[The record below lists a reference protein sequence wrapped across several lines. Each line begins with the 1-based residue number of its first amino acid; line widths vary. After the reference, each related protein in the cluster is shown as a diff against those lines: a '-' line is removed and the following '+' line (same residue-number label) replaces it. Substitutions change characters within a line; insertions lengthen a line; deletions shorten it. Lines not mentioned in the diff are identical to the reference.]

1 MCLRIRIAPESLAWR
16 YGNVLA
22 TGFILTP
29 KETKIMDRGGV
40 GSPGSGDG
48 MTSILKKRTED
59 ISPECVSLIRQALE
73 DACADQER
81 GIPGVTFLVAN
92 RDGKQIFAHAA
103 GKRGKGVNEPMALD
117 SVVQKYGSFVE
128 KKRGIT
134 LRMLL
139 THTGEEKNIFEPL
152 GLKNISMLPSEEM
165 KANLAYQRH
174 AEFWWSW
181 LFRQPT
187 GLFGHLTTLLND
199 GTSPKTGQQ
208 LLTKSTVDQMFEN
221 QIPHMPNFGRQD
233 THLNAKP
240 DFVKNVPDFY
250 PLNNNEPQGWGLSFM
265 ITSSVTGR
273 SLKSGMWAGI
283 ANLFWWCDREHG
295 IAGVISTQILPFGDV
310 KLFGLWAD
318 VEKKVYDSLK

>member
-1 MCLRIRIAPESLAWR
+1 M
-16 YGNVLA
+16 G
-22 TGFILTP
+22 
-29 KETKIMDRGGV
+29 K
-40 GSPGSGDG
+40 
-48 MTSILKKRTED
+48 D

-117 SVVQKYGSFVE
+117 SMITGIACKQLVEQGKLSLDDAEQVEGICPELKDLKVVQKYGSFC
-128 KKRGIT
+128 
-134 LRMLL
+134 
-139 THTGEEKNIFEPL
+139 GEEK
-152 GLKNISMLPSEEM
+152 GH
-165 KANLAYQRH
+165 Y
-174 AEFWWSW
+174 AEDAADPYC
-181 LFRQPT
+181 LRR
-187 GLFGHLTTLLND
+187 HLTTLLND

-221 QIPHMPNFGRQD
+221 QIPHIPNFGRQD

-265 ITSSVTGR
+265 ITSSVTCR

>member
-117 SVVQKYGSFVE
+117 SMITGIACKQLVEQGKLSLDDAEQVEGICPELKDLKVVQK
-128 KKRGIT
+128 
-134 LRMLL
+134 
-139 THTGEEKNIFEPL
+139 
-152 GLKNISMLPSEEM
+152 
-165 KANLAYQRH
+165 
-174 AEFWWSW
+174 
-181 LFRQPT
+181 
-187 GLFGHLTTLLND
+187 HLTTLLND
-199 GTSPKTGQQ
+199 GTLPKTCQQ

-221 QIPHMPNFGRQD
+221 QIPHIPNFGRQD
-233 THLNAKP
+233 THLNSKP